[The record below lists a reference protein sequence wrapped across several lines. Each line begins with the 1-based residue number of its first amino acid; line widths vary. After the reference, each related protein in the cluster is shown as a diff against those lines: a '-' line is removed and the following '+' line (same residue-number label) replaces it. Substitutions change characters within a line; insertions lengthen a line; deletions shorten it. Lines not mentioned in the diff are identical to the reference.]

1 VLLNAVDACD
11 GKGKLTVRVSES
23 SLQGK
28 QAVNI
33 QIEDNGP
40 GIGAQQLKRIWE
52 PYVTNKAGGT
62 GLGLAIARQAVW
74 AHDGS
79 VSAHSDVGTGTRIEF
94 TLPIDALVAEA

>member
-1 VLLNAVDACD
+1 ACN
-11 GKGKLTVRVSES
+11 GQGVLTVRVIES
-23 SLQGK
+23 SLQSK
-28 QAVNI
+28 RAVQI
-33 QIEDNGP
+33 SIEDNGP

-79 VSAHSDVGTGTRIEF
+79 VSARSDIGTGTRIEF
-94 TLPIDALVAEA
+94 TIPIDAASAVGA